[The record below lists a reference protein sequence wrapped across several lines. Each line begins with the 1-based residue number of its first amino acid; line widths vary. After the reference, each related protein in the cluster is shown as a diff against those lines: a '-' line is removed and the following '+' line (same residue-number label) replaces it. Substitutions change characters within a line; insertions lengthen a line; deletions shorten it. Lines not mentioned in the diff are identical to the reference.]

1 MPRPYACLFAI
12 LLAITQPVL
21 AQGRLEII
29 TLRHRSADQIVPALR
44 PLVEPGGALSTL
56 DDKLLIRVS
65 PANLVELQAAISALD
80 VPLRRLLVSV
90 RQSQQDEGQGGEISL
105 SGRVA
110 PGNSRILIEG
120 GAGRQARTEGINQQV
135 QVVEGGRAL
144 IRVGQSLPVPM
155 REWRSTG
162 AGWQALDS
170 VRYTDVGSGFLAA
183 PQLLGEQV
191 SIEIAPAMERVGP
204 NGVIE
209 STRLATTVS
218 GRVGQW
224 IPLGSSQSDTRR
236 FGYGTSGIQQ
246 GNTRSQALVWLRV
259 DVLD

>member
-1 MPRPYACLFAI
+1 MPRPHACLLAI
-12 LLAITQPVL
+12 LLAITLPVL

-110 PGNSRILIEG
+110 PGNSR
-120 GAGRQARTEGINQQV
+120 
-135 QVVEGGRAL
+135 
-144 IRVGQSLPVPM
+144 
-155 REWRSTG
+155 
-162 AGWQALDS
+162 
-170 VRYTDVGSGFLAA
+170 
-183 PQLLGEQV
+183 
-191 SIEIAPAMERVGP
+191 
-204 NGVIE
+204 
-209 STRLATTVS
+209 
-218 GRVGQW
+218 
-224 IPLGSSQSDTRR
+224 
-236 FGYGTSGIQQ
+236 
-246 GNTRSQALVWLRV
+246 
-259 DVLD
+259 

>member
-1 MPRPYACLFAI
+1 MPGRYACLFAI
-12 LLAITQPVL
+12 LLTIAQSVL

-56 DDKLLIRVS
+56 DNKLLIRVS
-65 PANLVELQAAISALD
+65 PANLAELQTAIAALD
-80 VPLRRLLVSV
+80 TPLRRLLVSV
-90 RQSQQDEGQGGEISL
+90 SQRQQEEGQGSGLSL
-105 SGRVA
+105 SGRIA
-110 PGNSRILIEG
+110 PGNSHVLIEG
-120 GAGRQARTEGINQQV
+120 GAGREARTEGISQQV

-162 AGWQALDS
+162 SGWQALDS
-170 VRYTDVGSGFLAA
+170 LRYTDVGSGFLAA
-183 PQLLGEQV
+183 PQLIGEQV
-191 SIEIAPAMERVGP
+191 SIEIAPATERVGSQ
-204 NGVIE
+204 GVIE

-218 GRVGQW
+218 GRLGEW

-236 FGYGTSGIQQ
+236 SAYGTRGIQQ
-246 GNTRSQALVWLRV
+246 GGSRSEALVWLRI